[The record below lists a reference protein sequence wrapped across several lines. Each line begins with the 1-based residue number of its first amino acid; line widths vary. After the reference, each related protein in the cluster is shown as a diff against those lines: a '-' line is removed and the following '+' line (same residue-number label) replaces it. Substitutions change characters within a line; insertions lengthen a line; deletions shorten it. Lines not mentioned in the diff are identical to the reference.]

1 MGSSYRNRSTHI
13 ADIKGK
19 GILYEDDDEPIKLTS
34 QNDPTILDEF
44 SLSLIGKILNPKKQ
58 NVEKLLQKMP
68 SHWGLADRIT
78 ANDLGNGKFLFNFTT
93 EEDLQSV
100 LSQGPFHFNFCMV
113 VLVRW
118 EPIVHDDYPWIIPFW
133 VRLIGIPLHLW
144 TDQNLRNIGS
154 RLGHIDKVEHTEG
167 RMLIDVDT
175 RRPLKFTR
183 KAESPEGDEV
193 TLEIKYEMLFKHCS
207 TCGMLTHEKEYCP
220 SLEVRKQP
228 TIERQDVFARV
239 QVPSDQ
245 RNNQPK
251 LQSRYR
257 VELSHGRYNSSR
269 SSRYDSDRK
278 LEESN
283 YGNSHSDRIIRR
295 RDDHSRS
302 NRYGG
307 SRVGTGPYDRSPALT
322 WRQKSLGEQTGNRG
336 EQATHSRESIP
347 YEQPVVSRSDG
358 KTDELRSPVI
368 TATRRLA
375 STIVTPSRAEHPME
389 ENVTKR
395 VKDSTRSLNFAAL
408 SDQELQDGVGD
419 GQIIGALSDMEI
431 ADQPDGEMMDC
442 DVRNDDLLGLEL
454 TEMEDSSSRRAS
466 LKEAGRP
473 ADKATRSKRQSAKT
487 NVSLGIPSRK
497 FEILRRGSPR
507 KRSSSCRKALSE
519 WRRQHNVNSAKLVEE
534 LKEKVE

>member
-1 MGSSYRNRSTHI
+1 MGSSYRNRSAHI

-34 QNDPTILDEF
+34 QNDSTILDEF

-100 LSQGPFHFNFCMV
+100 LCKGPFHFNFCMV

-118 EPIVHDDYPWIIPFW
+118 ETIVHDDYPWIIPFW

-154 RLGHIDKVEHTEG
+154 RLGHVDKVEHTEG
-167 RMLIDVDT
+167 RMLIEVDT
-175 RRPLKFTR
+175 RRPLKLTR

-220 SLEVRKQP
+220 SLEVKNRIQP
-228 TIERQDVFARV
+228 QTERQDVFARV

-245 RNNQPK
+245 RHNQPK
-251 LQSRYR
+251 PQPRHR
-257 VELSHGRYNSSR
+257 MELSHGRYNPSR

-283 YGNSHSDRIIRR
+283 YRSSHSDRIIRR
-295 RDDHSRS
+295 RDDHLRS

-307 SRVGTGPYDRSPALT
+307 SRVGTGPYDQKPALT
-322 WRQKSLGEQTGNRG
+322 WRQKPLE
-336 EQATHSRESIP
+336 HSA
-347 YEQPVVSRSDG
+347 VSRSDG
-358 KTDELRSPVI
+358 KTEVLRSPEI
-368 TATRRLA
+368 TVTRRLA
-375 STIVTPSRAEHPME
+375 STIVTPSRADHPME

-395 VKDSTRSLNFAAL
+395 AKEATRSLLFTDL

-419 GQIIGALSDMEI
+419 GQIIGALSDMLI
-431 ADQPDGEMMDC
+431 STK
-442 DVRNDDLLGLEL
+442 VR
-454 TEMEDSSSRRAS
+454 
-466 LKEAGRP
+466 
-473 ADKATRSKRQSAKT
+473 
-487 NVSLGIPSRK
+487 
-497 FEILRRGSPR
+497 
-507 KRSSSCRKALSE
+507 
-519 WRRQHNVNSAKLVEE
+519 
-534 LKEKVE
+534 

>member
-1 MGSSYRNRSTHI
+1 MGSSYRNRSAHI

-68 SHWGLADRIT
+68 SHWGLADCIT
-78 ANDLGNGKFLFNFTT
+78 ANDFGNGKFLFNFTK

-100 LSQGPFHFNFCMV
+100 LCKGPFHFNFCMV

-118 EPIVHDDYPWIIPFW
+118 ETIVQDDYPWIIPFW
-133 VRLIGIPLHLW
+133 VRLIGILLHLW

-154 RLGHIDKVEHTEG
+154 RLGHVDKVEQTEG
-167 RMLIDVDT
+167 RMLIEVDT

-193 TLEIKYEMLFKHCS
+193 TLEIKYEMLVKHCS
-207 TCGMLTHEKEYCP
+207 TYGMLTHEKEYCP
-220 SLEVRKQP
+220 SLEVKNRIQP
-228 TIERQDVFARV
+228 QTERQDVFARV

-245 RNNQPK
+245 RHNQPK
-251 LQSRYR
+251 PQPRYR
-257 VELSHGRYNSSR
+257 MELSHGRYNPSR

-283 YGNSHSDRIIRR
+283 YRSSHSDRIIRR

-307 SRVGTGPYDRSPALT
+307 SRVGTGPYDRKPALT
-322 WRQKSLGEQTGNRG
+322 WRQKPLGEQIGNRV
-336 EQATHSRESIP
+336 ELATNSRDIVP
-347 YEQPVVSRSDG
+347 YEHSAVSRSDG
-358 KTDELRSPVI
+358 KTEVLRSPEI
-368 TATRRLA
+368 TVTRRLA
-375 STIVTPSRAEHPME
+375 STIVTPSRADHPME

-395 VKDSTRSLNFAAL
+395 AKEATRSLSFTAL

-419 GQIIGALSDMEI
+419 GQIIGALSDMLI
-431 ADQPDGEMMDC
+431 STM
-442 DVRNDDLLGLEL
+442 VR
-454 TEMEDSSSRRAS
+454 
-466 LKEAGRP
+466 
-473 ADKATRSKRQSAKT
+473 
-487 NVSLGIPSRK
+487 
-497 FEILRRGSPR
+497 
-507 KRSSSCRKALSE
+507 
-519 WRRQHNVNSAKLVEE
+519 
-534 LKEKVE
+534 

>member
-307 SRVGTGPYDRSPALT
+307 SRVGTGPYDRTPALT
-322 WRQKSLGEQTGNRG
+322 WRQKSLREQTGNRG

-358 KTDELRSPVI
+358 KTDELRSP
-368 TATRRLA
+368 
-375 STIVTPSRAEHPME
+375 E
-389 ENVTKR
+389 
-395 VKDSTRSLNFAAL
+395 STRSLNFAAL

-507 KRSSSCRKALSE
+507 KRSSSSHADAGKS
-519 WRRQHNVNSAKLVEE
+519 RRHHQSSKKLRGGSSTIGGLMGSKNSSHDQI
-534 LKEKVE
+534 